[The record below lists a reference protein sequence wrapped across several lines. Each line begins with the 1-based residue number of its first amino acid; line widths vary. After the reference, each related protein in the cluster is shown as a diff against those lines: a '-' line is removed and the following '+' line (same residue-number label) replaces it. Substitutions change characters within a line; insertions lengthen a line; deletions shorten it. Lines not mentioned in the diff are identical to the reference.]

1 MEVLRELPNNLIVEQ
16 EVLANAMQN
25 KTAAVKAIEG
35 LNEGDF
41 YNDLH
46 RKIFNAV
53 RTLFSLNKPIDLL
66 TVTET
71 LETSENVDAETIKYI
86 ASIYANNEGLSSNQD
101 TYIDILKEK
110 SILRSLA
117 EFSDEIKALSLEDK
131 SPAKNVLEKAEKGL
145 FEISQ
150 GGLRNSLTA
159 LDVIMSDTVQTI
171 MKRVQ
176 NRGELSGVTTG
187 FTDLN
192 SLLGGF
198 QKSDL
203 VLLAARP
210 SMGKTALAVNLA
222 VNAAK
227 AGKKVAMFSLE
238 MSKTQIGQRILASFA
253 QMNLSSLFK
262 GELEGQDLVNLI
274 TASNELSKYSLHIDD
289 TAAISLIELKAKLR
303 RLKMEEGLDL
313 VVVDYLQLMTTGER
327 VENRVLEISQIS
339 RGLKAIAKELDVPV
353 LALSQLS
360 RALEQRPDKRPK
372 LSDLR
377 ESGAIE
383 QDADIV
389 MFLYRDYVYNKET
402 ENPNLAEVI
411 VSKHRNG
418 PIGVVNLIWKD
429 EYTRFFDVSNKAYE
443 G

>member
-35 LNEGDF
+35 LYEADF
-41 YNDLH
+41 YNELH
-46 RKIFNAV
+46 RKIFSAI

-71 LETSENVDAETIKYI
+71 LERNEKIDADTITYI
-86 ASIYANNEGLSSNQD
+86 ANIYANNEGLSSNQD
-101 TYIDILKEK
+101 AYIDILKEK
-110 SILRSLA
+110 SVLRSLA

-131 SPAKNVLEKAEKGL
+131 SPAKNVLEKAEKEL

-159 LDVIMSDTVQTI
+159 LEDIMSETVQTI

-238 MSKTQIGQRILASFA
+238 MSKTQIGQRILAAFA

-274 TASNELSKYSLHIDD
+274 TASNELSNYNLHIDD

-313 VVVDYLQLMTTGER
+313 VVIDYLQLMTTGER
-327 VENRVLEISQIS
+327 IENRVQEISQIS

-429 EYTRFFDVSNKAYE
+429 EYTRFFDVSKNAYE
-443 G
+443 

>member
-46 RKIFNAV
+46 RKIFNAI

-71 LETSENVDAETIKYI
+71 LERNEKIDADTITYI
-86 ASIYANNEGLSSNQD
+86 ANIYANNEGLSSNQD
-101 TYIDILKEK
+101 AYIDILKEK

-131 SPAKNVLEKAEKGL
+131 SPAKNVLEKAEKEL

-159 LDVIMSDTVQTI
+159 LEDIMSETVQTI

-238 MSKTQIGQRILASFA
+238 MSKTQIGQRILAAFA

-262 GELEGQDLVNLI
+262 GELEGTDLVNLI
-274 TASNELSKYSLHIDD
+274 TASNELSNYNLHIDD

-313 VVVDYLQLMTTGER
+313 VVIDYLQLMTTGER
-327 VENRVLEISQIS
+327 IENRVQEISQIS

-429 EYTRFFDVSNKAYE
+429 EYTRFFDVSKNAYE
-443 G
+443 

>member
-35 LNEGDF
+35 LYEADF
-41 YNDLH
+41 YNELH
-46 RKIFNAV
+46 RKIFSAI

-71 LETSENVDAETIKYI
+71 LERNEKIDADTITYI
-86 ASIYANNEGLSSNQD
+86 ANIYANNEGLSSNQD
-101 TYIDILKEK
+101 AYIDILKEK

-131 SPAKNVLEKAEKGL
+131 SPAKNVLEKAEKEL

-159 LDVIMSDTVQTI
+159 LEDIMSETVQTI

-238 MSKTQIGQRILASFA
+238 MSKTQIGQRILAAFA

-262 GELEGQDLVNLI
+262 GELEGTDLVNLI
-274 TASNELSKYSLHIDD
+274 TASNELSNYNLHVDD

-313 VVVDYLQLMTTGER
+313 VVIDYLQLMTTGER
-327 VENRVLEISQIS
+327 IENRVQEISQIS

-429 EYTRFFDVSNKAYE
+429 EYTRFFDVSKNAYE
-443 G
+443 

>member
-46 RKIFNAV
+46 RKIFNAI

-101 TYIDILKEK
+101 AYIDILKEK

-117 EFSDEIKALSLEDK
+117 EFSDEIKSLSLEDK

-313 VVVDYLQLMTTGER
+313 VVIDYLQLMTTGER
-327 VENRVLEISQIS
+327 IENRVQEISQIS

>member
-35 LNEGDF
+35 LYEADF
-41 YNDLH
+41 YNELH
-46 RKIFNAV
+46 RKIFSAI

-71 LETSENVDAETIKYI
+71 LERNEKIDADTITYI
-86 ASIYANNEGLSSNQD
+86 ANIYANNEGLSSNQD
-101 TYIDILKEK
+101 AYIDILKEK

-131 SPAKNVLEKAEKGL
+131 SPAKNVLEKAEKEL

-159 LDVIMSDTVQTI
+159 LEDIMSETVQTI

-238 MSKTQIGQRILASFA
+238 MSKTQIGQRILAAFA

-262 GELEGQDLVNLI
+262 GELEGTDLVNLI
-274 TASNELSKYSLHIDD
+274 TASNELSNYNLHIDD

-313 VVVDYLQLMTTGER
+313 VVIDYLQLMTTGER
-327 VENRVLEISQIS
+327 IENRVLEISQIS

-429 EYTRFFDVSNKAYE
+429 EYTRFFDVSKNAYE
-443 G
+443 

>member
-46 RKIFNAV
+46 RKIFNAI

-313 VVVDYLQLMTTGER
+313 VVIDYLQLMTTGER

>member
-46 RKIFNAV
+46 RKIFNAI

-110 SILRSLA
+110 YILRSLA

-313 VVVDYLQLMTTGER
+313 VVIDYLQLMTTGER
-327 VENRVLEISQIS
+327 IENRVQEISQIS

>member
-46 RKIFNAV
+46 RKIFNAI

-71 LETSENVDAETIKYI
+71 LETSENIDAETIKYI

-313 VVVDYLQLMTTGER
+313 VVIDYLQLMTTGER
-327 VENRVLEISQIS
+327 IENRVQEISQIS

-443 G
+443 Q

>member
-35 LNEGDF
+35 LYEADF
-41 YNDLH
+41 YNELH
-46 RKIFNAV
+46 RKIFSAIRN
-53 RTLFSLNKPIDLL
+53 LFSLNKPIDLL

-71 LETSENVDAETIKYI
+71 LERNEKIDADTITYI
-86 ASIYANNEGLSSNQD
+86 ANIYANNEGLSSNQD
-101 TYIDILKEK
+101 AYIDILKEK
-110 SILRSLA
+110 SVLRSLA

-131 SPAKNVLEKAEKGL
+131 SPAKNVLEKAEKEL

-159 LDVIMSDTVQTI
+159 LEDIMSETVQTI

-238 MSKTQIGQRILASFA
+238 MSKTQIGQRILAAFA

-262 GELEGQDLVNLI
+262 GELEGTDLVNLI
-274 TASNELSKYSLHIDD
+274 TASNELSNYNLHIDD

-313 VVVDYLQLMTTGER
+313 VVIDYLQLMTTGER
-327 VENRVLEISQIS
+327 IENRVQEISQIS

-429 EYTRFFDVSNKAYE
+429 EYTRFFDVSKNAYE
-443 G
+443 

>member
-46 RKIFNAV
+46 RKIFNAI

-203 VLLAARP
+203 LLLAARP

-327 VENRVLEISQIS
+327 IENRVQEISQIS

>member
-46 RKIFNAV
+46 RKIFNAI

-313 VVVDYLQLMTTGER
+313 VIVDYLQLMTTGER

>member
-46 RKIFNAV
+46 RKIFNAI

-313 VVVDYLQLMTTGER
+313 VVIDYLQLMTTGER
-327 VENRVLEISQIS
+327 IENRVQEISQIS

-443 G
+443 

>member
-46 RKIFNAV
+46 RKIFNAI

-71 LETSENVDAETIKYI
+71 LETSENIDAETIKYI

-203 VLLAARP
+203 LLLAARP

-313 VVVDYLQLMTTGER
+313 VIVDYLQLMTTGER
-327 VENRVLEISQIS
+327 IENRVQEISQIS

>member
-46 RKIFNAV
+46 RKIFNAI

-176 NRGELSGVTTG
+176 SRGELSGVTTG

-327 VENRVLEISQIS
+327 VENRVQEISQIS

>member
-41 YNDLH
+41 YNELH
-46 RKIFNAV
+46 RKIFNAI

-71 LETSENVDAETIKYI
+71 LERNEKIDADTITYI
-86 ASIYANNEGLSSNQD
+86 ANIYANNEGLSSNQD
-101 TYIDILKEK
+101 AYIDILKEK

-131 SPAKNVLEKAEKGL
+131 SPAKNVLEKAEKEL

-159 LDVIMSDTVQTI
+159 LEDIMSETVQTI

-238 MSKTQIGQRILASFA
+238 MSKTQIGQRILAAFA

-262 GELEGQDLVNLI
+262 GELEGTDLVNLI
-274 TASNELSKYSLHIDD
+274 TASNELSNYNLHIDD

-313 VVVDYLQLMTTGER
+313 VVIDYLQLMTTGER
-327 VENRVLEISQIS
+327 IENRVQEISQIS

-429 EYTRFFDVSNKAYE
+429 EYTRFFDVSKNAYE
-443 G
+443 

>member
-46 RKIFNAV
+46 RKIFNAI

-210 SMGKTALAVNLA
+210 SMGKTALGVNLA

-313 VVVDYLQLMTTGER
+313 VVIDYLQLMTTGER
-327 VENRVLEISQIS
+327 IENRVQEISQIS

>member
-46 RKIFNAV
+46 RKIFNAI

-327 VENRVLEISQIS
+327 IENRVQEISQIS

-443 G
+443 Q

>member
-46 RKIFNAV
+46 RKIFNAI

-117 EFSDEIKALSLEDK
+117 EFSDEIKSLSLEDK

-203 VLLAARP
+203 LLLAARP

-313 VVVDYLQLMTTGER
+313 VVIDYLQLMTTGER
-327 VENRVLEISQIS
+327 IENRVQEISQIS

>member
-46 RKIFNAV
+46 RKIFNAI

-117 EFSDEIKALSLEDK
+117 EFSDEIKSLSLEDK

-203 VLLAARP
+203 LLLAARP

>member
-35 LNEGDF
+35 LYEADF
-41 YNDLH
+41 YNELH
-46 RKIFNAV
+46 RKIFNAI
-53 RTLFSLNKPIDLL
+53 RNLFSLNKPIDLL

-71 LETSENVDAETIKYI
+71 LERNEKIDADTITYI
-86 ASIYANNEGLSSNQD
+86 ANIYANNEGLSSNQD
-101 TYIDILKEK
+101 AYIDILKEK

-131 SPAKNVLEKAEKGL
+131 SPAKNVLEKAEKEL

-159 LDVIMSDTVQTI
+159 LEDIMSETVQTI

-238 MSKTQIGQRILASFA
+238 MSKTQIGQRILAAFA

-262 GELEGQDLVNLI
+262 GELEGTDLVNLI
-274 TASNELSKYSLHIDD
+274 TASNELSNYNLHIDD

-313 VVVDYLQLMTTGER
+313 VVIDYLQLMTTGER
-327 VENRVLEISQIS
+327 IENRVQEISQIS

-429 EYTRFFDVSNKAYE
+429 EYTRFFDVSKNAYE
-443 G
+443 

>member
-35 LNEGDF
+35 LYEADF
-41 YNDLH
+41 YNELH
-46 RKIFNAV
+46 RKIFSAI

-71 LETSENVDAETIKYI
+71 LERNEKIDADTITYI
-86 ASIYANNEGLSSNQD
+86 ANIYANNEGLSSNQD
-101 TYIDILKEK
+101 AYIDILKEK

-131 SPAKNVLEKAEKGL
+131 SPAKNVLEKAEKEL

-159 LDVIMSDTVQTI
+159 LEDIMSETVQTI

-238 MSKTQIGQRILASFA
+238 MSKTQIGQRILAAFA
-253 QMNLSSLFK
+253 QMNLSNLFK
-262 GELEGQDLVNLI
+262 GELEGTDLVNLI
-274 TASNELSKYSLHIDD
+274 TASNELSNYNLHIDD

-313 VVVDYLQLMTTGER
+313 VVIDYLQLMTTGER
-327 VENRVLEISQIS
+327 IENRVQEISQIS

-429 EYTRFFDVSNKAYE
+429 EYTRFFDVSKNAYE
-443 G
+443 

>member
-35 LNEGDF
+35 LYEADF
-41 YNDLH
+41 YNELH
-46 RKIFNAV
+46 RKIFNAI
-53 RTLFSLNKPIDLL
+53 RSLFSLNKPIDLL

-71 LETSENVDAETIKYI
+71 LERNEKIDADTITYI
-86 ASIYANNEGLSSNQD
+86 ANIYANNEGLSSNQD
-101 TYIDILKEK
+101 AYIDILKEK
-110 SILRSLA
+110 SVLRSLA

-131 SPAKNVLEKAEKGL
+131 SPAKNVLEKAEKEL

-159 LDVIMSDTVQTI
+159 LEDIMSETVQTI

-238 MSKTQIGQRILASFA
+238 MSKTQIGQRILAAFA

-262 GELEGQDLVNLI
+262 GELEGTDLVNLI
-274 TASNELSKYSLHIDD
+274 TASNELSNYNLHIDD

-313 VVVDYLQLMTTGER
+313 VVIDYLQLMTTGER
-327 VENRVLEISQIS
+327 IENRVQEISQIS

-429 EYTRFFDVSNKAYE
+429 EYTRFFDVSKNAYE
-443 G
+443 